1 MSVPEGS
8 LETSRRDRDRPLPPP
23 VGFDPFELSR
33 LRGEL
38 RLMKFLGDLSG
49 RLAGTRDA
57 ESALRFIVRACKEYF
72 EASAACLTVTE
83 PPHDR
88 ASLLFSIPQQHVW
101 DLPMFAGV
109 TRGEKP
115 PVHPNLLFA
124 RIRRRDRGWGVLA
137 LYRSNVEFDK
147 SERQALV
154 KIGVTV
160 SALLR
165 DFDVQR
171 IDEVRDRIDRK
182 IMEELRPI
190 DLSYQILDALRSL
203 TRYDHSG
210 AVLMNDGTNTALEL
224 VAEQIAWRKG
234 KSARIGSSLGLTPQ
248 ILEWL
253 SSHVVYGFTR
263 TRDGAWREWDGRPMQ
278 PLADLLDYNRDGRD
292 QPEQEMLVAPLRGR
306 DGVLGLL
313 KVSACH
319 PETFGAFESDLL
331 SSFLPQAAIA
341 VHNAQRTESL
351 ETKMLAAERKHA
363 IADVARGVSHD
374 LNNALGAVLPLV
386 EQMRADADSGTL
398 DPKTFGDDLKQIE
411 HSLQVCRRIFSGMLT
426 FARRAAGSIGHGQVR
441 QAIDCT
447 LAILG
452 DNLRRRGVAIDV
464 DLPDELPSVA
474 AGQSA
479 LEQVLINLVTN
490 ARDAMPDGGALHIRA
505 APLKDGPRLRMVVE
519 DTGVGI
525 AAEHLPLVLEPFFTT
540 KSGGSGLGLSIC
552 RSIVWEMGGEI
563 AFDSAPGRGTR
574 VTLLLPTT

>member
-1 MSVPEGS
+1 MSIPDGS
-8 LETSRRDRDRPLPPP
+8 LQTSPPDSHRPP

-57 ESALRFIVRACKEYF
+57 ESALRFIVRACKEHF
-72 EASAACLTVTE
+72 EASAACLAVTE
-83 PPHDR
+83 PPHER
-88 ASLLFSIPQQHVW
+88 ASLMFSIPQQHLW

-109 TRGEKP
+109 TRGQKP
-115 PVHPNLLFA
+115 PVHPNLVFA

-147 SERQALV
+147 AERQALV

-165 DFDVQR
+165 DFDLQR
-171 IDEVRDRIDRK
+171 INEVRDRIDRK

-210 AVLMNDGTNTALEL
+210 AVLMNDGTDAALEL
-224 VAEQIAWRKG
+224 VAEQIAWRKQ
-234 KSARIGSSLGLTPQ
+234 KSARIGSRLALTTEILPWLGT
-248 ILEWL
+248 
-253 SSHVVYGFTR
+253 HVVYGFTR
-263 TRDGAWREWDGRPMQ
+263 TRDGSWREWDGRPMQ
-278 PLADLLDYNRDGRD
+278 RLAELLDYNRDGGD

-319 PETFGAFESDLL
+319 AESFGSFESDLL

-363 IADVARGVSHD
+363 MADVARGVSHD

-386 EQMRADADSGTL
+386 EQMRADADSGAL
-398 DPKTFGDDLKQIE
+398 DSKTFADDLKQIE

-426 FARRAAGSIGHGQVR
+426 FARRAAAGSVGHGQVR

-452 DNLRRRGVAIDV
+452 DNLRRRGVRIEL
-464 DLPDELPSVA
+464 DLPDDLPSVA

-479 LEQVLINLVTN
+479 LEQVLINLITN
-490 ARDAMPDGGALHIRA
+490 ARDAMPDGGALRIGA
-505 APLKDGPRLRMVVE
+505 APLGNDARLRLVVE
-519 DTGVGI
+519 DTGIGI
-525 AAEHLPLVLEPFFTT
+525 SAQNLPLVLEPFFTT
-540 KSGGSGLGLSIC
+540 KAGGSGLGLAIC
-552 RSIVWEMGGEI
+552 RSIIWEMGGEI
-563 AFDSAPGRGTR
+563 AFDSVPGRGTR
-574 VTLLLPTT
+574 VTLLLPTS